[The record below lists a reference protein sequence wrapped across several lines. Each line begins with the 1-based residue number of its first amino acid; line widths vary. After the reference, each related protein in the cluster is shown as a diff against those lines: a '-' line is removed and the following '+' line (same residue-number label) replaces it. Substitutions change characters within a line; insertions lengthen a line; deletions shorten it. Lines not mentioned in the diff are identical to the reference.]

1 LERIGKL
8 SELQVEGYAVHA
20 TLGMDEPWR
29 YRNKVQ
35 VPVAPGK
42 TMDGMIAGFY
52 ARGTHDVIDMGQC
65 HIQHEWA
72 DDVVAVVKRLANEL
86 SITAYDEQTHSGCLR
101 QVMVRVGFSSRQLM
115 VVLVTNGPSLPNA
128 EKLVEGIRSELPQT
142 VSIVQNVNSERTNV
156 ILGKESRVL
165 WGTDVIYDRIGEVEF
180 AISARSFYQVNPVQ
194 TKLLYEKTLEY
205 AGLSG
210 RETVIDAYCG
220 IGTITLFLA
229 KQAKQ
234 VYGVEVV
241 AEAIADARRNA
252 ELNGIENVEFEVGEA
267 ERVMPQWRE
276 RGVKADVI
284 VVDPPRKGCDDI
296 LLQTMADIGPERIV
310 YVSCNPATLARDV
323 RVLAEKGYRLVE
335 VQPVDMFP
343 QTTHVECVILMVR
356 CSSDA

>member
-1 LERIGKL
+1 
-8 SELQVEGYAVHA
+8 
-20 TLGMDEPWR
+20 
-29 YRNKVQ
+29 
-35 VPVAPGK
+35 
-42 TMDGMIAGFY
+42 
-52 ARGTHDVIDMGQC
+52 
-65 HIQHEWA
+65 
-72 DDVVAVVKRLANEL
+72 
-86 SITAYDEQTHSGCLR
+86 
-101 QVMVRVGFSSRQLM
+101 M
-115 VVLVTNGPSLPNA
+115 VVLVTNGRALPRA

-194 TKLLYEKTLEY
+194 TTLLYEKTLEY

-276 RGVKADVI
+276 RGEKADVI

-323 RVLAEKGYRLVE
+323 RVLAGRGYRLVE

-343 QTTHVECVILMVR
+343 QTTHVECVALLERVEIGFH
-356 CSSDA
+356 